1 MITGGISLYKG
12 KRVLLL
18 QGPMGPFF
26 RRLAADL
33 ERAGAQTVKVDF
45 NGGDWLFSSAGSV
58 AFRGRTE
65 AWPAFFEHLLID
77 RKIDMVLLFGD
88 CRPMHREAHAIAT
101 RRGLEIGVFEEGYIR
116 PDYITLE
123 RFGVNGYSLIP
134 RMPAFYFRNPQVH
147 VPSTLHVGRTFGSWA
162 WWTILYYAASIL
174 ARPLFPHYRHHRPL
188 TAGEAVPWMRSAWR
202 KLKYRVKERG
212 VQAELA
218 GVFSKKYFL
227 VPLQVHNDAQVTIH
241 SGFDEVKGF
250 IDVAL
255 ASFAAH
261 APAGTLL
268 VFKHHPMDRGYRDHT
283 RLLRLLSEAYGIRSR
298 VRYIHDQHLPTLLEH
313 ARGVVV
319 INSTAGL
326 SALHHGTPVKVCGA
340 AIYDMQGL
348 TYQGTLDEY
357 WKDARDAVID
367 RELYER
373 YRSYVIGNTQLN
385 GNYYR
390 RLKLPG
396 SSAGLV
402 WPLSSE
408 NESGAGA
415 ADEQAGLK
423 NTTESGSRDIAGVWL
438 DL

>member
-1 MITGGISLYKG
+1 MITGGISIYKD

-33 ERAGAQTVKVDF
+33 GRAGAQTYKVNF
-45 NGGDWLFSSAGSV
+45 NGGDCLFAPRGSI
-58 AFRGRTE
+58 AFQGRMDE
-65 AWPAFFEHLLID
+65 WPAFFEQLLID
-77 RKIDMVLLFGD
+77 RKIDIVMLFGD
-88 CRPMHREAHAIAT
+88 CRPIHRDAHAIAT

-134 RMPAFYFRNPQVH
+134 RMPVFYFNTPQVH
-147 VPSTLHVGRTFGSWA
+147 VPPTLHVGKAFGSWV
-162 WWTILYYAASIL
+162 WWTILYYGASIL
-174 ARPLFPHYRHHRPL
+174 SWPLFHHYRHHRPL
-188 TAGEAVPWMRSAWR
+188 SLGEALPWMRSAWR

-212 VQAELA
+212 IQAELA

-227 VPLQVHNDAQVTIH
+227 VPLQVHNDAQVKIH
-241 SGFDEVKGF
+241 SDFDEVKRF

-283 RLLRLLSEAYGIRSR
+283 RLLRLLSEAYGIRNR

-319 INSTAGL
+319 INSTAGF

-348 TYQGTLDEY
+348 TYQGTLDDF
-357 WKDARDAVID
+357 WKDARDTPVN

-373 YRSYVIGNTQLN
+373 FRSYVIGYTQLN

-402 WPLSSE
+402 WPLSAE
-408 NESGAGA
+408 EGIGAGGA
-415 ADEQAGLK
+415 QEPASLNHLEK
-423 NTTESGSRDIAGVWL
+423 PSNRKMSGSGSIS
-438 DL
+438 

>member
-1 MITGGISLYKG
+1 MITGGISIYRD

-26 RRLAADL
+26 RRLATDL
-33 ERAGAQTVKVDF
+33 ERAGAKTVKVNF
-45 NGGDWLFSSAGSV
+45 NGGDWLFSPRGSV
-58 AFRGRTE
+58 AFRGRRE
-65 AWPAFFEHLLID
+65 EWAAFFEQLLID
-77 RKIDMVLLFGD
+77 RKIDIVLLFGD

-134 RMPAFYFRNPQVH
+134 RMPAFYFRNPRVH

-174 ARPLFPHYRHHRPL
+174 SRPLFPHYRHHRPL
-188 TAGEAVPWMRSAWR
+188 TAGEALPWMRSAWR
-202 KLKYRVKERG
+202 KLKYQVKERG
-212 VQAELA
+212 VQAELE

-241 SGFDEVKGF
+241 SAFDEVKRF
-250 IDVAL
+250 IDIAL

-348 TYQGTLDEY
+348 TYQGTLDEF
-357 WKDARDAVID
+357 WKDARDTVID

-390 RLKLPG
+390 RLRLPG
-396 SSAGLV
+396 SCAGLV
-402 WPLSSE
+402 WPLSE
-408 NESGAGA
+408 DEGATGA
-415 ADEQAGLK
+415 MEQAGQK
-423 NTTESGSRDIAGVWL
+423 DNETSRDRRISGVRF
-438 DL
+438 DR